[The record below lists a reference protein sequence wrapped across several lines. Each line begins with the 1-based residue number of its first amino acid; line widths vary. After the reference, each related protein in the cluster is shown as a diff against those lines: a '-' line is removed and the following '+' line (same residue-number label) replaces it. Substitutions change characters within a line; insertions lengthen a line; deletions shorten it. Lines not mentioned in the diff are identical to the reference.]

1 MTLANHVWCRIFL
14 AKGIYNIAVSAILLA
29 RPGLF
34 LPLLGAPPGN
44 MAYALLFL
52 WLALAC
58 GVAYVLV
65 ALDLDTNHGVV
76 VLGVIGQLAV
86 FGVLTPYWLKG
97 SVYAV
102 GLDSGIHRHGV
113 RARVRRVSL
122 DASVSYVR
130 CQVRARQADFTRAV
144 FGLGRSVRRRR
155 RRNMRIALVRVART
169 AFVVEAFAC
178 VFVALVPAAVR
189 IVG

>member
-29 RPGLF
+29 RPGEV

-65 ALDLDTNHGVV
+65 ALDLDANHGVV
-76 VLGVIGQLAV
+76 ILGIIGQLAV
-86 FGVLTPYWLKG
+86 FGVLTLYWLKG
-97 SVYAV
+97 SVYAA
-102 GLDSGIHRHGV
+102 GLIPAFIDL
-113 RARVRRVSL
+113 AFAL
-122 DASVSYVR
+122 A
-130 CQVRARQADFTRAV
+130 FAV
-144 FGLGRSVRRRR
+144 FLWTHPY
-155 RRNMRIALVRVART
+155 RT
-169 AFVVEAFAC
+169 S
-178 VFVALVPAAVR
+178 AAK
-189 IVG
+189 